1 MTGSQP
7 GPCPQDKALGVK
19 TVPCPY
25 LTPILPH
32 AQLLKPG
39 DTSATVCCHTSLAQS
54 PPTVAKHKARPTCPR
69 TLARPPDG
77 PTLGARRQADPGGP
91 TRGTEGGAPEPPMTG
106 ALLQPGLGEGL
117 LTQRPQSPTSRGK
130 AHRTAPRSPLS
141 GTTRRGALQ
150 AAGTSAD
157 PASVSEPWPGR
168 GVPQTAD
175 APCALQMGF
184 LTVGGCLAQV
194 ERGTVTGAAPLPTLP
209 PPRVSVQPGR
219 PRPARLPA
227 AEPAPHLCAVS
238 PRTAAAR
245 CLSFLYHVPPAPPRR
260 LPEAGL
266 LPITLPPY
274 CLACSRARHV
284 ARPRPNVC

>member
-1 MTGSQP
+1 MPPSAVTQALLSRHPQWPSTKQGQPAQGRLQGHRTGPHWEPGAKQIPEAPRGDRGRGSRAPDDRGTPPALWPPRSLSCRRRVP
-7 GPCPQDKALGVK
+7 GPA
-19 TVPCPY
+19 
-25 LTPILPH
+25 
-32 AQLLKPG
+32 
-39 DTSATVCCHTSLAQS
+39 SARAS
-54 PPTVAKHKARPTCPR
+54 
-69 TLARPPDG
+69 
-77 PTLGARRQADPGGP
+77 
-91 TRGTEGGAPEPPMTG
+91 
-106 ALLQPGLGEGL
+106 
-117 LTQRPQSPTSRGK
+117 SRGK
-130 AHRTAPRSPLS
+130 AHRTAPCSPLS
-141 GTTRRGALQ
+141 GTTGRGALQ

-184 LTVGGCLAQV
+184 LKVGRCLAQV

-227 AEPAPHLCAVS
+227 AEPAPHLRTVS

-274 CLACSRARHV
+274 CLACSRAQHV

>member
-1 MTGSQP
+1 MPLPHPNPPPRPALKAWGHQSLRPLSHKPCSVATHSGQAQSKANLPKDACKATGRAHTGSQAPSRSRRPHAGDRWRGSRAPDDRGTPPALWPPRSLSCRRCVP
-7 GPCPQDKALGVK
+7 GPASVR
-19 TVPCPY
+19 
-25 LTPILPH
+25 
-32 AQLLKPG
+32 A
-39 DTSATVCCHTSLAQS
+39 S
-54 PPTVAKHKARPTCPR
+54 P
-69 TLARPPDG
+69 
-77 PTLGARRQADPGGP
+77 RR
-91 TRGTEGGAPEPPMTG
+91 RS
-106 ALLQPGLGEGL
+106 
-117 LTQRPQSPTSRGK
+117 QRPQSPTSRGK

-141 GTTRRGALQ
+141 GTTGRGALQ

-184 LTVGGCLAQV
+184 LKVGGCLAQV
-194 ERGTVTGAAPLPTLP
+194 ERGTVTGAAPLPALP

-227 AEPAPHLCAVS
+227 AEPAPHLRAVS

-274 CLACSRARHV
+274 CLVCSRAQHV